1 MNYKELLFN
10 KDKALTF
17 YPELAVILNEYYKYL
32 VKIGYEINGKKW
44 KSKQCGLNAAIVVNQ
59 INYWNELNEKLGS
72 KKHFKDGYYW
82 TYHAYDKWAKED
94 FPFWS
99 GDTVRRA
106 VKFLEDIGLVISA
119 SEYNSWAAD
128 NTKWYRIDFEKLQE
142 IINIVEELRKERQAD
157 EIEKQVADTVNA
169 DCGCVLA
176 SCTDGLGSVPKSI
189 PEITTENT
197 NRDYSTEN
205 TPNSFS
211 NEKDNSKET
220 LELHNS
226 HFLEEQKNESRIS
239 MSLGT
244 KKKQTKENPLKD
256 MPTRAKEIADNLV
269 DDTELSDGVQ
279 QCIAYFLEKYKRKN
293 RKEHLP
299 LRNETLQ
306 SVVEVMLSS
315 LTVPHDEDLENRYQC
330 VFYPLV
336 SDASEWE
343 DRKEVIDKYFD
354 TEFREKCDYSLVHF
368 TQRDIITHIMQK
380 CHIGEDT
387 YWFYSESVD

>member
-17 YPELAVILNEYYKYL
+17 YPDLAVILNEYDKYL
-32 VKIGYEINGKKW
+32 VKIGYEVNGKKW
-44 KSKQCGLNAAIVVNQ
+44 KSKQCGLNVAIVVNQ
-59 INYWNELNEKLGS
+59 INYWNELNEKLKS

-106 VKFLEDIGLVISA
+106 VKFLEDIGLVISTN
-119 SEYNSWAAD
+119 EYNSWAAD

-142 IINIVEELRKERQAD
+142 IINIVEKLRKEIQEN

-176 SCTDGLGSVPKSI
+176 SCTDGLGSVPKAI
-189 PEITTENT
+189 PEITSENT
-197 NRDYSTEN
+197 NRDYSSEI

-226 HFLEEQKNESRIS
+226 HFPEGQKNESRIS

-244 KKKQTKENPLKD
+244 KKKQTKEKPLKN
-256 MPTRAKEIADNLV
+256 MPTRAKEIADTLV
-269 DDTELSDGVQ
+269 DDIELSEGVQ
-279 QCIAYFLEKYKRKN
+279 ECIAYFLEKYKRKN

-315 LTVPHDEDLENRYQC
+315 LTVPHDENLENRYQC

-336 SDASEWE
+336 SEASEWE

-354 TEFREKCDYSLVHF
+354 TDFREKCDYSLVHF
-368 TQRDIITHIMQK
+368 TQRDIITHVMQK
-380 CHIGEDT
+380 CNIGEDT

>member
-17 YPELAVILNEYYKYL
+17 YPELAVILNEYDKYL

-59 INYWNELNEKLGS
+59 INYWNELNEKLKS

-106 VKFLEDIGLVISA
+106 VKFLEDIGLVIST
-119 SEYNSWAAD
+119 SKYNSWTAD

-142 IINIVEELRKERQAD
+142 IINIVEELRKERQEND
-157 EIEKQVADTVNA
+157 IEKQVADTVNA

-176 SCTDGLGSVPKSI
+176 SCIDGLGNVPKAI
-189 PEITTENT
+189 PEITTDIT
-197 NRDYSTEN
+197 VRDYSTEN

-211 NEKDNSKET
+211 NKKDNSKET
-220 LELHNS
+220 LELYNS
-226 HFLEEQKNESRIS
+226 PVSLEQESDSHIF
-239 MSLGT
+239 MSLGV
-244 KKKQTKENPLKD
+244 KQKQSREKPLKN
-256 MPTRAKEIADNLV
+256 MPTRAKEIADSLV
-269 DDTELSDGVQ
+269 DDTELSEGVQ
-279 QCIAYFLEKYKRKN
+279 QCIAYILEKYKRKN

-336 SDASEWE
+336 SEASEWE

-368 TQRDIITHIMQK
+368 TQRDIITHVMQK
-380 CHIGEDT
+380 CSIREDA